1 MRHGKKVN
9 HLGRTSSHRK
19 ALLMNL
25 AVALI
30 THKRIKTTLA
40 KAKSLRVYVEPLL
53 SRGKVDS
60 THNRRIVFSYLQD
73 KETITELFG
82 TVASKIGD
90 RPGGYTRIIRL
101 GERFGDAAE
110 MAMIEL
116 VDFNELL
123 LSDKK
128 ADGGAKKK
136 RTRRAGGAAKAT
148 DKVAAPAAKKEA
160 APAKVEEATPEVEEE
175 EVAVAAVETEAV
187 AEAPAV
193 EETAAAEETEA
204 PEVTEG
210 DATTEEE
217 KA

>member
-53 SRGKVDS
+53 NRGKVDS

-82 TVASKIGD
+82 PVAAKIGD

-101 GERFGDAAE
+101 GERYGDAAE
-110 MAMIEL
+110 IAMIEL

-123 LSDKK
+123 LDGKK
-128 ADGGAKKK
+128 TDGAKKK

-148 DKVAAPAAKKEA
+148 DTKEAEAKPTAKKEVAAPKT
-160 APAKVEEATPEVEEE
+160 EEATPEVEEE
-175 EVAVAAVETEAV
+175 VAA
-187 AEAPAV
+187 APAV
-193 EETAAAEETEA
+193 EEAAAAEETQA
-204 PEVTEG
+204 PEATEG
-210 DATTEEE
+210 EDTKEEE
-217 KA
+217 QA

>member
-30 THKRIKTTLA
+30 THKRIKTTLS

-73 KETITELFG
+73 KESITELFG
-82 TVASKIGD
+82 PVASKIGD

-116 VDFNELL
+116 VDFNELML
-123 LSDKK
+123 GETKT
-128 ADGGAKKK
+128 GGAKKK
-136 RTRRAGGAAKAT
+136 RTRRSGGAKAAEAK
-148 DKVAAPAAKKEA
+148 PEAKKEA
-160 APAKVEEATPEVEEE
+160 AAPKKEEAAPEAEEEAKVAEVETAEAAPEVEE
-175 EVAVAAVETEAV
+175 TS
-187 AEAPAV
+187 
-193 EETAAAEETEA
+193 AAAEETEA
-204 PEVTEG
+204 PETTEG
-210 DATTEEE
+210 DEETKE
-217 KA
+217 DKA